1 MIAWR
6 PVGLP
11 LEELLFGIGIGIG
24 MEQPLRARHMA
35 ATRCLARVITA
46 NWEQEFS
53 INTKQRENRNQ
64 KTVPKTTKKET

>member
-11 LEELLFGIGIGIG
+11 LEELLFGIGIG

-64 KTVPKTTKKET
+64 KTVITITKKET